1 MRFLISQTLVTE
13 MATAEFLTAG
23 NTIITM
29 IIMII
34 IIIIIIIIAV
44 EVSEEVQHQH

>member
-34 IIIIIIIIAV
+34 IIIIIIAV